1 MLENLSGHICV
12 SRHMGQNQAL
22 WTCYEPLT
30 SDSQSRRQMWK
41 RLTGLLSTA
50 EMAHY
55 LQEQYHSSEVSN
67 NFSSVSN

>member
-1 MLENLSGHICV
+1 MLENLNGQICV
-12 SRHMGQNQAL
+12 SRHIGQDQDL

-30 SDSQSRRQMWK
+30 SGSQSRRQMWK

-50 EMAHY
+50 EMANY
-55 LQEQYHSSEVSN
+55 LQEQYHSQEVSN